1 MNEYLLALLG
11 GALIGLSVSLMLLWN
26 GRVTGISG
34 IFYGAAIKLDELVF
48 ADVKKFRGSISAEH
62 GVGLTKKLFLTYTR
76 SPAEIEIMNPGKI
89 F

>member
-1 MNEYLLALLG
+1 MTKE
-11 GALIGLSVSLMLLWN
+11 
-26 GRVTGISG
+26 
-34 IFYGAAIKLDELVF
+34 IFVKECRQVDELVF

-76 SPAEIEIMNPGKI
+76 SPAEIEIMKGIKKVFDPDQIMNPGKI